1 MMATTVLARLLEATP
16 LPPKDGDVDAVL
28 AAFEDS
34 HARRAA
40 ILAEVTDPLDISTP
54 EARELIHH
62 LQTRQDLWREALA
75 QALDRVREHC
85 AGASKLRRYGD
96 GLNFSNL

>member
-16 LPPKDGDVDAVL
+16 LPPKDADIDAVL

-40 ILAEVTDPLDISTP
+40 ILAEVTETLDVSTP

-75 QALDRVREHC
+75 GALDRVRDQC
-85 AGASKLRRYGD
+85 VGASKLRHYVPAV
-96 GLNFSNL
+96 NPVNL